1 MTAAQTSV
9 LPAASTPRRR
19 GGQDRGAGLPDCPA
33 TGGLTLTRKDLERTF
48 RLKHGDLSRAGW
60 LPRMQRAFDYFN
72 PDDCYEALVAKLV
85 QPQTRWLDVGCG
97 RMIFPSNHCL
107 ARVLADRCRLLV
119 GVDPSDTLDDNS
131 YVHRKVKQPI
141 EDFRCDEPFDL
152 VTLRMV
158 AEHIVDPQRTLAS
171 LSRATRPGSKVVIYT
186 VNKWSPVPI
195 VTRLMPFRF
204 HHRLK
209 NLIWEVEQES
219 TFPVV
224 YRMNTRRR
232 LAGIFR
238 SAGFG
243 ERYFAHLDDCRTF
256 GCFRRL
262 RYLELCCRRLL
273 GRWALRYPESCLLAV
288 YERR

>member
-1 MTAAQTSV
+1 MTISETSV
-9 LPAASTPRRR
+9 LPAAGRPRRGE
-19 GGQDRGAGLPDCPA
+19 GGRGAGLPDCVA
-33 TGGLTLTRKDLERTF
+33 ASRIALTRKDLEQAF

-72 PDDCYEALVAKLV
+72 PEDCYEALVAKLV

-97 RMIFPSNHCL
+97 RMTFPSNHRL

-119 GVDPSDTLDDNS
+119 GVDPSNTLDDNS

-141 EDFRCDEPFDL
+141 EDFRCEQPFDL

-158 AEHIVDPQRTLAS
+158 AEHIVDPQRALTS
-171 LSRATRPGSKVVIYT
+171 LSRATRPGGNVVVYT
-186 VNKWSPVPI
+186 VYKWSPVPI
-195 VTRLMPFRF
+195 VARLVPFRL
-204 HHRLK
+204 HHCLK
-209 NLIWEVEQES
+209 NLIWDVQEED

-224 YRMNTRRR
+224 YRMNTRRC

-238 SAGFG
+238 SAGFR

-256 GCFRRL
+256 GRFRRL
-262 RYLELCCRRLL
+262 RHLDLRCHRLL
-273 GRWALRYPESCLLAV
+273 RRWALPYPESCLLAV